1 MNPSHA
7 RLGWMLGLAG
17 VLAFSLSLPMTR
29 LAVAGLPA
37 GFVAAFR
44 MAGAGVLAL
53 AWVLVAD
60 LPRPRRDELGLLA
73 LSSFGVV
80 FGFPLFSTLAMAVV
94 DASHGAIVN
103 GLLPFATA
111 VAAAVGFGE
120 RQPLRFWIWAGI
132 GSLLVLAFATQGASL
147 APSLGDAAMLAA
159 VLTCAVGYAAGAR
172 LSTRMGGV
180 ATIAWSLVLALPL
193 SLPAAWLLAP
203 AIDWTAVPA
212 SAWLGLAYVTLIAQF
227 FAFFAWYNGLAWGGI
242 ARVGQ
247 LQLLQLF
254 MTLAACDWLF
264 GETVAP
270 SAWAFAAAVVATIV
284 LGRRPSPP
292 SSPAASR

>member
-1 MNPSHA
+1 MNAAHA

-29 LAVAGLPA
+29 LAVDGFPP
-37 GFVAAFR
+37 GFVAVFR

-53 AWVLVAD
+53 AWVLAAN

-80 FGFPLFSTLAMAVV
+80 FGFPLFSTLAMAVLE
-94 DASHGAIVN
+94 ASHGAIVN

-111 VAAAVGFGE
+111 VAAAIGFGE
-120 RQPLRFWIWAGI
+120 RQPRRFWIWAGI
-132 GSLLVLAFATQGASL
+132 GSLLVLAFATRGASL
-147 APSLGDAAMLAA
+147 TPSAGDAAMLAA
-159 VLTCAVGYAAGAR
+159 VLTCAVGYAAGGKLSQR
-172 LSTRMGGV
+172 LGGV

-193 SLPAAWLLAP
+193 SLPAALLLTPDLEWAS
-203 AIDWTAVPA
+203 VPG

-247 LQLLQLF
+247 LQLLQIF

-270 SAWAFAAAVVATIV
+270 SAWLFAAAVVATIV
-284 LGRRPSPP
+284 LGRRRSPSPL
-292 SSPAASR
+292 PAR